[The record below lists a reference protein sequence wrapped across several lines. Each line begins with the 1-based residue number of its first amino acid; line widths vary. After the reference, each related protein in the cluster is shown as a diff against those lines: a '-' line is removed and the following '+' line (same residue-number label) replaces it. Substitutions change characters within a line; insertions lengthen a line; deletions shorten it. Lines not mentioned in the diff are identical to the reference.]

1 MGSRSTTKLKK
12 DENIIIVPSPRINTL
27 NSVCVKSFSIFIDN
41 VRPWWYITVELCML
55 YQIQYLVGAKPLTR
69 TQICLCFLQ
78 KERESFHR
86 FKHFSAICHS
96 LIYRRISANWR
107 HWDLWYTTTW
117 IAIGKFQYWM
127 FPLTTILLRHSFVFL
142 LKAPVQL
149 PWSCYFLHY
158 FLRYS
163 AIILLSIAYNSSSQ
177 DGIIATWQ
185 ISNENTKQPTNRWEL
200 GLTWW
205 LFLSSCK
212 SKT

>member
-1 MGSRSTTKLKK
+1 VLNLWLG
-12 DENIIIVPSPRINTL
+12 PRY
-27 NSVCVKSFSIFIDN
+27 VCVSFKKREKVFTGSNIF
-41 VRPWWYITVELCML
+41 PPF
-55 YQIQYLVGAKPLTR
+55 A
-69 TQICLCFLQ
+69 
-78 KERESFHR
+78 
-86 FKHFSAICHS
+86 S

-212 SKT
+212 SKHKYLFIS